1 VVAFVGSFLLS
12 LLMGGSIVWYSRKR
26 PAGAPLSWGEAMAA
40 ATYVFFIS
48 FWVYGVVPHQWLTY
62 AQNELRWRS
71 DALIIG
77 PGSTG
82 LFEWSPIAMSK
93 QTAGDIIV
101 VLIYGF
107 YLAGMVALW
116 AIWQGRG
123 KRAEPAEVETST
135 YGRPLVKA

>member
-1 VVAFVGSFLLS
+1 MVAFVSSFLLS
-12 LLMGGSIVWYSRKR
+12 LVMGGSIIWYSRRR
-26 PAGAPLSWGEAMAA
+26 PADARLTWGEAMVA
-40 ATYVFFIS
+40 ATYVFFIM

-62 AQNELRWRS
+62 AQNELKWRS

-77 PGSTG
+77 PNSTG
-82 LFEWSPIAMSK
+82 LFQWSPITMSK

-107 YLAGMVALW
+107 YLSAHVALW

-123 KRAEPAEVETST
+123 KKAPAEVETST

>member
-12 LLMGGSIVWYSRKR
+12 LLMGASIVWYSRRR
-26 PAGAPLSWGEAMAA
+26 PVGAPLSWGEAMVAA
-40 ATYVFFIS
+40 AYVYFIM

-71 DALIIG
+71 DALIVG

-82 LFEWSPIAMSK
+82 MFEWSPIAMSK
-93 QTAGDIIV
+93 QTAGDLIV

-107 YLAGMVALW
+107 YLAAQVALW
-116 AIWQGRG
+116 AVWQGRG
-123 KRAEPAEVETST
+123 KKAPAEVETST